1 MGRDRRETSVTPAE
15 PDGQTGA
22 VAGRQIQRLVSG
34 LVPRTCGASMEAES
48 HTWLVRCL
56 SCGFERSIWE
66 LGGVPWKAS
75 GTSWTWSR
83 RPNCTKRR

>member
-48 HTWLVRCL
+48 HT
-56 SCGFERSIWE
+56 
-66 LGGVPWKAS
+66 
-75 GTSWTWSR
+75 
-83 RPNCTKRR
+83 